1 MREYGL
7 YINYEW
13 CTGCHACEF
22 ACKQERELEPD
33 QWGIRVVEVS
43 YDKNG
48 KKVIEYHPIL
58 TEYCN
63 FCAERVQAGRKPAC
77 VHHCQAFC
85 MGFDELEK
93 LSQPMRQ
100 NGKGVVWGYPHK
112 VEINRS
118 QA

>member
-43 YDKNG
+43 YDKNS

-100 NGKGVVWGYPHK
+100 NGKGVVWGYPH
-112 VEINRS
+112 S
-118 QA
+118 